1 MGKYEKNGCKFF
13 LVCYNEK
20 QKNGY
25 CSFRSQ
31 KYLAECYQ

>member
-20 QKNGY
+20 QKMYIRGKRGY
-25 CSFRSQ
+25 I
-31 KYLAECYQ
+31 